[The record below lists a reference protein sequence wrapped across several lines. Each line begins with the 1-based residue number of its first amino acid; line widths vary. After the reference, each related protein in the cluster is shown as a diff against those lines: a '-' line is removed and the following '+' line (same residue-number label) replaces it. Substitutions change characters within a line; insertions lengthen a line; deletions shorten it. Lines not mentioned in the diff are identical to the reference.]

1 VRSDALAKEMR
12 KGEMGLNINEA
23 PCSGFHPRRS

>member
-1 VRSDALAKEMR
+1 LAKEMR

-23 PCSGFHPRRS
+23 PCSGFHPHRS